1 MIVYLWPTLR
11 FQKTSFVVYH
21 LHKHE
26 IFLLCLHILWILS
39 LFTPSIITI
48 FVSRVVSC
56 LSYNSVHLPWA
67 FSNHK
72 SVQCGFLLFPFL
84 QTLPLHSKQYV
95 QWCCTLIVG
104 YFLSCL
110 SPHVHSVESI
120 SLWTHLLLREL
131 FPRVSI
137 CLILS
142 LHLDLCLMLYSQW
155 GIQWAHYIK
164 MVSSLFFYPFSHISF
179 LQMLVTWQCITYS
192 CLYLPLICKK

>member
-11 FQKTSFVVYH
+11 FQITSFVVYH

-110 SPHVHSVESI
+110 SPHAHSVESI
-120 SLWTHLLLREL
+120 TLWTHLLLREL

-155 GIQWAHYIK
+155 GIQWSHYIIWSPLYFSIPLAILVFFRCLWHDSASHTP
-164 MVSSLFFYPFSHISF
+164 VSTCH
-179 LQMLVTWQCITYS
+179 
-192 CLYLPLICKK
+192 